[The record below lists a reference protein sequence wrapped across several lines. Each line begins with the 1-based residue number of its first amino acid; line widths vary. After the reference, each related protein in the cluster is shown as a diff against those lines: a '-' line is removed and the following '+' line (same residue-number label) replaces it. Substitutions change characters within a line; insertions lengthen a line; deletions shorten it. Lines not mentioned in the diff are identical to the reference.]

1 MDSQPS
7 QPNQEDVSVVPYNSF
22 FRVNML
28 ITKIP
33 PTASFQLWVKKSLE
47 EFLYAYI
54 YFTYRIN
61 IFRTSESPNRTIYS
75 PFGNGIVE

>member
-22 FRVNML
+22 FRMNML

-33 PTASFQLWVKKSLE
+33 PTASSQLWVKKLLE
-47 EFLYAYI
+47 EFLW
-54 YFTYRIN
+54 
-61 IFRTSESPNRTIYS
+61 
-75 PFGNGIVE
+75 GIHFKDN

>member
-47 EFLYAYI
+47 EFLW
-54 YFTYRIN
+54 
-61 IFRTSESPNRTIYS
+61 
-75 PFGNGIVE
+75 GIHFKDN